1 MMGPFEYIVI
11 GLGIAILGSNWR
23 LHRDIADLRERI
35 AKLEGLFEG
44 HIGAHAHDGGG
55 HGS

>member
-1 MMGPFEYIVI
+1 MGPFEYIVI